1 MVDPSRL
8 RRPASADSHD
18 KPAQTGDGPPQ
29 TGTAGTDRD
38 DLTAAP
44 DASGPT
50 LHSAART
57 RDAHDAESD
66 GDDADA
72 VARWMAETLAE
83 APPVPPAVATLIA
96 GVLVRRPPAA

>member
-1 MVDPSRL
+1 VVDPSRP
-8 RRPASADSHD
+8 RRPAPADSHD

-29 TGTAGTDRD
+29 TDTADTDRD
-38 DLTAAP
+38 DVTAVP
-44 DASGPT
+44 DTGGPT
-50 LHSAART
+50 LRSTAST

-83 APPVPPAVATLIA
+83 APPVPPAVAALIA